1 MLSLFNTRRAANEIF
16 PFILFPQFFTAG
28 VFTPVKVLPPYLDF
42 LSRISPMRYAVDL
55 LRNTFYIGQPD
66 ASHVLLDPLG
76 LNVAVVAGM
85 FLIFMLIGTG
95 LFVRNEKN
103 R

>member
-1 MLSLFNTRRAANEIF
+1 
-16 PFILFPQFFTAG
+16 
-28 VFTPVKVLPPYLDF
+28 
-42 LSRISPMRYAVDL
+42 MRYAVDL

-66 ASHVLLDPLG
+66 AGHVLLDSIG

-85 FLIFMLIGTG
+85 FLIFMLIGTAI
-95 LFVRNEKN
+95 FVRNEKN